1 MYGQRKPVGGPAP
14 SRSAGQT
21 RSPSII
27 ADIKLEDL
35 ERLDKTMVLVAFLGL
50 IINVVQVVAIS
61 NHSWLKAT
69 ALSNG
74 QPFTAHLS
82 LASVQFGNDT
92 HPSKDNRFFCVSRSD
107 ECSLRQ
113 LCATN
118 AATETYSNGMAKY
131 TSKAAWCQAS
141 DAGAF
146 ATRLLASGLLLGL
159 AATGMTAMY
168 AAQSIPWVADQF
180 DKVEELGFSDEIQKY
195 LIFAGWSALWVFI
208 FCSMV
213 AYATMIPDSLGW
225 GTVELEASFGL
236 LRVCFVLSS
245 LNVAVVANSVF
256 HLWGDDALKTAW
268 DGFMAVPWLSP
279 KKALYIELAIQLALY
294 FMMVVDEVDWAVLLV
309 VIAFIYL
316 GSGQKSFM
324 IMYVTIIIISI
335 LFDTIKL
342 LSLPSLD
349 TMTPGESWGA
359 MTWMSVYVLK
369 FLIVGTIVANE
380 YLEAGGKSSAAP
392 AGGYGRQQ
400 DEYYDDEPA
409 A

>member
-14 SRSAGQT
+14 SRSGGQT
-21 RSPSII
+21 RSPSIM
-27 ADIKLEDL
+27 ADISIQDL

-159 AATGMTAMY
+159 AATGVTAMY

-180 DKVEELGFSDEIQKY
+180 DKVEELGFSDQMQKY
-195 LIFAGWSALWVFI
+195 IIAGGWGALWVFL
-208 FCSMV
+208 FTSMLS
-213 AYATMIPDSLGW
+213 YAVMIPDTLGW
-225 GTVELEASFGL
+225 GTVSLEASFGL
-236 LRVCFVLSS
+236 LRVCFVLASVQCALVVNS
-245 LNVAVVANSVF
+245 LFELWSHDSMKSV
-256 HLWGDDALKTAW
+256 WKD
-268 DGFMAVPWLSP
+268 FMATKLVSAR
-279 KKALYIELAIQLALY
+279 KALY
-294 FMMVVDEVDWAVLLV
+294 VLLTIQV
-309 VIAFIYL
+309 RSAISRTRDLEHATSNTRPAPLVATAACARGRCIRT
-316 GSGQKSFM
+316 GSRGC
-324 IMYVTIIIISI
+324 
-335 LFDTIKL
+335 
-342 LSLPSLD
+342 
-349 TMTPGESWGA
+349 
-359 MTWMSVYVLK
+359 
-369 FLIVGTIVANE
+369 
-380 YLEAGGKSSAAP
+380 
-392 AGGYGRQQ
+392 
-400 DEYYDDEPA
+400 
-409 A
+409 